1 MKKSV
6 SLRAS
11 IYEIIH
17 TNMIIPRKASIR
29 VYAIVFLLTISSY
42 FSFNSFSQNISIRGG
57 ATTLLY
63 DNRYYPELWGD
74 KSPRIPSVSVKLGWE
89 DFSGASA
96 AICNRP
102 EYGIGFDFDPIGT
115 VQAANGPGL
124 GNIYSLFGYFD
135 RPLIRT
141 PKFSF
146 EYSSGFGIGCVFNN
160 LYDPYT
166 NPYNVMISIPVNAHI
181 EVGFQ
186 SKFMITDRY
195 FAGLGIYLKHNSNGA
210 VNWVNRGYNGIEAA
224 MTIGMKDFRQKTPRT
239 YTKVSD
245 KRHFDVDFKPSFIY
259 NVQLTTGV
267 MSLESVFYT
276 TLEQKGVGENL
287 RKMKYGL
294 HGDVLYKYRRNQ
306 ATGIGLDLFF
316 TPFCDIIA
324 EYDGRGNTSYDPV
337 SVGISIVQEMR
348 YRDLS
353 ALIGLGRYIYD
364 NDGLAPNKILYQMVN
379 IRYHFPE
386 LFNTYAGIVL
396 KAHKFMAAES
406 IQICI
411 GKSF

>member
-1 MKKSV
+1 MQIN
-6 SLRAS
+6 LRILIMTANNKFLKAIALSTIAFTLLYFEAS
-11 IYEIIH
+11 
-17 TNMIIPRKASIR
+17 A
-29 VYAIVFLLTISSY
+29 
-42 FSFNSFSQNISIRGG
+42 SFSANAQNISIRGG

-63 DNRYYPELWGD
+63 DNRYYPDLWGP
-74 KSPRIPSVSVKLGWE
+74 KSPRIPSIAVKFGWE
-89 DFSGASA
+89 EYSGAPA

-102 EYGIGFDFDPIGT
+102 EYGIGFDFDPIGI

-135 RPLIRT
+135 RPLFRT

-166 NPYNVMISIPVNAHI
+166 NPYNVMISLPVNAHI
-181 EVGFQ
+181 EIGFQ

-210 VNWVNRGYNGIEAA
+210 VHWENYGYNGIEAA
-224 MTIGMKDFRQKTPRT
+224 LTVGMKDFRQSTPRP
-239 YTKVSD
+239 YQKVSD

-259 NVQLTTGV
+259 NLHVTGGV
-267 MSLESVFYT
+267 MSVEALFEN
-276 TLEQKGVGENL
+276 TLK
-287 RKMKYGL
+287 KYGEGVNL
-294 HGDVLYKYRRNQ
+294 MKIKYGIHGDVMYKYRRTQ

-324 EYDGRGNTSYDPV
+324 ENDGKGNDSNDPV

-353 ALIGLGRYIYD
+353 AMIGLGRYIYD

-406 IQICI
+406 IQISL